1 MDDDYIERYSRQ
13 LILKE
18 IGGPG
23 QNLLSKARIA
33 IIGAGGLGGPASMY
47 LAAAGVG
54 SMTIIDNDCVETS
67 NLQRQIQFSTS
78 TVGKEKSGSLSER
91 LIAINPSLDC
101 KVFNERINK
110 ENAKNILSDHD
121 ILIDCVDNFETRFI
135 VNDLALYL
143 KIPLVS
149 GAIGKFEGQVSTF
162 LNTKDSPCYRCFV
175 PEIPPDAETC
185 SQLGVIGATAGII
198 GSMMALEAIK
208 IITQA
213 GNTLNGKIFIFKGLE
228 MISKTIKLPKDL
240 NCVAC
245 SKKYK

>member
-13 LILKE
+13 LVLKE

-78 TVGKEKSGSLSER
+78 TVGKEKSRSLSKR

-101 KVFNERINK
+101 KVINERINK
-110 ENAKNILSDHD
+110 ENAKNILLDHD
-121 ILIDCVDNFETRFI
+121 IIIDCVDNFETRFTI
-135 VNDLALYL
+135 NDLALDL

-149 GAIGKFEGQVSTF
+149 GAISRFDGQVSTF
-162 LNTKDSPCYRCFV
+162 LSTKDSPCYRCFV

-185 SQLGVIGATAGII
+185 SQLGVIGATAGIV
-198 GSMMALEAIK
+198 GSIMALEAIK

-228 MISKTIKLPKDL
+228 MISKTIGLPKDL
-240 NCVAC
+240 KCVAC
-245 SKKYK
+245 S